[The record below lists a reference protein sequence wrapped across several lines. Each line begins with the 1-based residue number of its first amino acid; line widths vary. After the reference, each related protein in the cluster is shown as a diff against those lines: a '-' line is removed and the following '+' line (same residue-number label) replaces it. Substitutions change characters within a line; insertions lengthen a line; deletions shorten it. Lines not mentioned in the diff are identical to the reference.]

1 MQIVEPAAA
10 LAPIL
15 AAAAHKPININ
26 IYWLCSITFVLAL
39 AACAVITPLVR
50 RMAFAVGVFDE
61 PNEER
66 RIHTQPTP
74 RLGGIAI
81 YIGFMLALFAM
92 LNLALSN
99 NFVIHHYLGTPDLA
113 HIIGLLFGGTL
124 MLGVG
129 LWDDIMGLRPRRKL
143 VAQFVVALVAIVLY
157 GFLIQGFTLPR
168 FGYVSLGLWAVPFT
182 LFWYL
187 GMVNAINFLDG
198 LDGLVTGVTLIA
210 SVTMIVVSLWHHE
223 YLVAITM
230 CALGGAAAGFLPYN
244 YNPARIFM
252 GDGGSLFIGF
262 VLASAS
268 VMGTEKVS
276 VAISLVVPLLVLAL
290 PILDTAHV
298 IVRRIQRRSPIFAAD
313 RSHMH
318 YRLLEYGLSQR
329 QVVILLY
336 VICGVL
342 GVIALEL
349 SRPGGPHI
357 F

>member
-1 MQIVEPAAA
+1 MLP
-10 LAPIL
+10 L
-15 AAAAHKPININ
+15 AAQRPFNID
-26 IYWLCSITFVLAL
+26 IEWLCGITFVLAAL
-39 AACAVITPLVR
+39 TCAVVTPLVR
-50 RMAFAVGVFDE
+50 RMAFAVGVFDQ
-61 PNEER
+61 PDGER
-66 RIHTQPTP
+66 RIHSQPTP

-81 YIGFMLALFAM
+81 FIGFMLALFAI
-92 LNLALSN
+92 LNLALGN
-99 NFVIHHYLGTPDLA
+99 NFVIHHFLGTADLA

-129 LWDDIMGLRPRRKL
+129 LWDDIMGMKPRRKL
-143 VAQFVVALVAIVLY
+143 AAQFGVAVIAIVLY
-157 GFLIQGFTLPR
+157 KFTIYGFTLPH
-168 FGYVSLGLWAVPFT
+168 FGYVSLGWAAIPFT

-187 GMVNAINFLDG
+187 GMVNAINFMDG

-210 SVTMIVVSLWHHE
+210 ALTMIVVSLWHHE

-230 CALGGAAAGFLPYN
+230 CALGGAAAGFLPFN

-276 VAISLVVPLLVLAL
+276 VAISLAVPLLVLAL
-290 PILDTAHV
+290 PIFDTASV
-298 IVRRIQRRSPIFAAD
+298 IVRRLRKRSPIFLAD

-318 YRLLEYGLSQR
+318 YQLLEFGLSQR
-329 QVVILLY
+329 QVVIVLY
-336 VICGVL
+336 FVCGIL
-342 GVIALEL
+342 GAIALVL

>member
-1 MQIVEPAAA
+1 M
-10 LAPIL
+10 IL
-15 AAAAHKPININ
+15 MTAVHQTFNIS

-39 AACAVITPLVR
+39 ITCAVVTPLVR

-61 PNEER
+61 PDGER
-66 RIHTQPTP
+66 HIHSHPTP

-81 YIGFMLALFAM
+81 YVGFMLALFAI
-92 LNLALSN
+92 LNLALGN
-99 NFVIHHYLGTPDLA
+99 NFVIHHYLGTTDLA

-129 LWDDIMGLRPRRKL
+129 LWDDIMGMRPRRKL
-143 VAQFVVALVAIVLY
+143 AAQFGVALIAIVLY
-157 GFLIQGFTLPR
+157 KFIITGFTLPH
-168 FGYVSLGLWAVPFT
+168 FGYISLGWLAIPFT

-187 GMVNAINFLDG
+187 GMVNAINFMDG

-210 SVTMIVVSLWHHE
+210 SLTMIIVSLWHHE

-230 CALGGAAAGFLPYN
+230 CALGGAAAGFLPFN

-276 VAISLVVPLLVLAL
+276 VAISLAVPLLVLAL
-290 PILDTAHV
+290 PIFDTASV
-298 IVRRIQRRSPIFAAD
+298 IVSVCANARPSSWPTAVTCTISCSSSGSRSG
-313 RSHMH
+313 RS
-318 YRLLEYGLSQR
+318 
-329 QVVILLY
+329 
-336 VICGVL
+336 
-342 GVIALEL
+342 
-349 SRPGGPHI
+349 
-357 F
+357 

>member
-1 MQIVEPAAA
+1 LLVIPAS
-10 LAPIL
+10 L
-15 AAAAHKPININ
+15 AAAAAPLLNIS
-26 IYWLCSITFVLAL
+26 IYWLCGLTFILAL
-39 AACAVITPLVR
+39 ITCAIVTPLVR

-61 PNEER
+61 PDGER
-66 RIHTQPTP
+66 RIHSHPTP

-81 YIGFMLALFAM
+81 YVGFMLALFAM
-92 LNLALSN
+92 LNVALSN
-99 NFVIHHYLGTPDLA
+99 NFVIHHYLGTDDLA

-129 LWDDIMGLRPRRKL
+129 LWDDIMGMRPRRKL
-143 VAQFVVALVAIVLY
+143 AAQACVALIAIVLY
-157 GFLIQGFTLPR
+157 KFSIEGFTLPHV
-168 FGYVSLGLWAVPFT
+168 GYINLGWWSIPFT

-210 SVTMIVVSLWHHE
+210 SITMILVSLWHHE

-230 CALGGAAAGFLPYN
+230 CALGGAAAGFLPFN

-276 VAISLVVPLLVLAL
+276 VAISLAVPLLVLAL
-290 PILDTAHV
+290 PIFDTASV
-298 IVRRIQRRSPIFAAD
+298 ILKRLRKRTPIFLAD

-318 YRLLEYGLSQR
+318 YQLLEFGLSQR
-329 QVVILLY
+329 QVVIVLY
-336 VICGVL
+336 LVCGIL
-342 GVIALEL
+342 GAIALVL